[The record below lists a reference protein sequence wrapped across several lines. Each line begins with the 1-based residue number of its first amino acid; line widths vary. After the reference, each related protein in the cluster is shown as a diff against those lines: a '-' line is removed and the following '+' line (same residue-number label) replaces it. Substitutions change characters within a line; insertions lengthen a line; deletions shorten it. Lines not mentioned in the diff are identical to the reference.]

1 MRLSDFGLGLFFMAL
16 AAAVFAYA
24 GTFPEFPGQRYGPSL
39 FPRVIAV
46 AMFLCGAVIAVR
58 AWRGRGSSSA
68 ADPTAPAPLR
78 GRQLASFLAIPL
90 GVVFYLLVADRLGFL
105 PTAALLVSALA
116 WWLGVRA
123 LGAVLLGVFS
133 ALIIQWFFGSLM
145 RVPLPRGWF
154 MQMIAGG

>member
-1 MRLSDFGLGLFFMAL
+1 
-16 AAAVFAYA
+16 
-24 GTFPEFPGQRYGPSL
+24 
-39 FPRVIAV
+39 
-46 AMFLCGAVIAVR
+46 VIAVR
-58 AWRGRGSSSA
+58 AWRARGSTSA
-68 ADPTAPAPLR
+68 ADSTAPAPLR

-154 MQMIAGG
+154 MQVIAGG